1 MLRNGDGVLYGAVNG
16 GDWRTLDRTGDH
28 PKNRLA
34 ELADE
39 FLTRCRG
46 DGPSNCVAR
55 CPLHVDAH
63 GYMQLTRLGRF
74 REALQLIR
82 EELPFPGILG
92 HVCVHPC
99 ERHCKR
105 IDTDSAI
112 RIRDV
117 KRFLARWEPG
127 EPQHVTDCLPPKE
140 PTVAVVGSGP
150 AGLIAGYD
158 LRRRGYRVTIF
169 EKEARIG
176 GCLTYKI
183 PEWRLPA
190 DVRERDL
197 SIIEAVGLD
206 VKTGVEVGQDVE
218 LSDLCASHHAVLL
231 LVGFGGGQVLLDRE
245 SCGLGRSARHT
256 IRADPITGMSDIAGV
271 FAGSDAVTGPGTVIH
286 ALAWG
291 RRLAESADR
300 YLEGRDPAKDRE
312 SHRPTPLL
320 WQLEIDDL
328 ERRRRDRP
336 PEMLRRPPEPLTE
349 TEAVEEGERCL
360 DCVCGLCTAECE
372 FLAKHCDVPRQL
384 AAKIRDGPKTHLEMI
399 YSCNLCGLCRE
410 VCPVDLCTGELLL
423 EARRSAV
430 RAGVGP
436 LDRHRKELRFFRL
449 GTSKTFSLAACE
461 PGRRTAKKLFF
472 TGCSLPASSPHNAA
486 QVYRVLRRV
495 SPGMGVLM
503 HCCGAPAEALGME
516 EAAHSARRDVERM
529 AAELGADEL
538 VVACPNCQRAFDQP
552 DFGLRVRSVWRLMAE
567 DWSPEVMR
575 PGLEFSV
582 HDPCVARNDTATH
595 IAVRKLITDTG
606 AGIVELE
613 ASAAAT
619 RCCGLGGRIAGVDP
633 ELAGAVSRRRIAE
646 STKPIVTYCTRCRA
660 ALHRG
665 GGASVH
671 LLELLFSDALDD
683 ALIRKPLG
691 AVRRYANRLMAKR
704 SLRRGGTDTRGGG
717 G

>member
-1 MLRNGDGVLYGAVNG
+1 MLRNGDGDPSSGVECG
-16 GDWRTLDRTGDH
+16 GWRTRDGTGDH
-28 PKNRLA
+28 PRHRLA

-127 EPQHVTDCLPPKE
+127 EPQHVTDCLPLRE
-140 PTVAVVGSGP
+140 LTVAVVGSGP

-176 GCLTYKI
+176 GCLTHKI

-206 VKTGVEVGQDVE
+206 VNTGVEVGRDVE

-245 SCGLGRSARHT
+245 SCGLGRSPRQT

-271 FAGSDAVTGPGTVIH
+271 FAGADAVTGPGTVIH

-300 YLEGRDPAKDRE
+300 YLEGRDPAEDRE
-312 SHRPTPLL
+312 SHLPTPLL
-320 WQLEIDDL
+320 WRLEIDEVERRFGGTVGTRNEIDEERGRREPGKNDAAGNTDERGEQNRRSSDHDATDQL
-328 ERRRRDRP
+328 ERRQHGRVLFIDVRPTSDGDRRVLVD
-336 PEMLRRPPEPLTE
+336 ED
-349 TEAVEEGERCL
+349 EGLVVR
-360 DCVCGLCTAECE
+360 
-372 FLAKHCDVPRQL
+372 
-384 AAKIRDGPKTHLEMI
+384 
-399 YSCNLCGLCRE
+399 RE
-410 VCPVDLCTGELLL
+410 VRL
-423 EARRSAV
+423 V
-430 RAGVGP
+430 RFGS
-436 LDRHRKELRFFRL
+436 HIRL
-449 GTSKTFSLAACE
+449 
-461 PGRRTAKKLFF
+461 
-472 TGCSLPASSPHNAA
+472 
-486 QVYRVLRRV
+486 
-495 SPGMGVLM
+495 
-503 HCCGAPAEALGME
+503 
-516 EAAHSARRDVERM
+516 
-529 AAELGADEL
+529 
-538 VVACPNCQRAFDQP
+538 
-552 DFGLRVRSVWRLMAE
+552 
-567 DWSPEVMR
+567 
-575 PGLEFSV
+575 
-582 HDPCVARNDTATH
+582 
-595 IAVRKLITDTG
+595 
-606 AGIVELE
+606 
-613 ASAAAT
+613 
-619 RCCGLGGRIAGVDP
+619 
-633 ELAGAVSRRRIAE
+633 
-646 STKPIVTYCTRCRA
+646 
-660 ALHRG
+660 
-665 GGASVH
+665 
-671 LLELLFSDALDD
+671 
-683 ALIRKPLG
+683 
-691 AVRRYANRLMAKR
+691 
-704 SLRRGGTDTRGGG
+704 
-717 G
+717 